1 MLMLTQILAHTPR
14 WVFALF
20 AMLVWL
26 GAKQMSSGSV
36 SLTRIA
42 LMPVAMTGLSVYGVL
57 SGFGGSPM
65 ALMAWAVAAAWMLWT
80 VLQRPLPDGT
90 RYDAAARQFHVAG
103 SAVPLALMMGIFF
116 TKYAVG
122 VLLAMHPELKQQ
134 AAFALGISTLFGG
147 FSGIF
152 AARALR
158 MWTLALSEHR
168 AQAELPAAR
177 A

>member
-1 MLMLTQILAHTPR
+1 MLMLAQILAHTPR

-26 GAKQMSSGSV
+26 GAKQLFAGGV

-42 LMPVAMTGLSVYGVL
+42 LMPIAMTALSVYGVL
-57 SGFGGSPM
+57 SGFGDSPM
-65 ALMAWAVAAAWMLWT
+65 ALMAWAGAAALMLWT
-80 VLQRPLPDGT
+80 VLQRPLPAGT
-90 RYDAAARQFHVAG
+90 RYDAAARRFQVAG
-103 SAVPLALMMGIFF
+103 SAVPLALMMGIFA

-122 VLLAMHPELKQQ
+122 VLLAMHPELAHQGG
-134 AAFALGISTLFGG
+134 FATGVSTLYGL

-152 AARALR
+152 AGRALR
-158 MWTLALSEHR
+158 LWQLALRQHG
-168 AQAELPAAR
+168 AAVT

>member
-20 AMLVWL
+20 ALLVWL
-26 GAKQMSSGSV
+26 GARQMVAGSV
-36 SLTRIA
+36 SLTRVT
-42 LMPVAMTGLSVYGVL
+42 LMPVAMTGLSFYGML
-57 SGFGGSPM
+57 STFGDSPA
-65 ALMAWAVAAAWMLWT
+65 ALLGWAGAATAMLLT
-80 VLQRPLPDGT
+80 VQRWPLP
-90 RYDAAARQFHVAG
+90 AAARYAPATRTFHLPG
-103 SAVPLALMMGIFF
+103 SAVPLALFMGIFF

-122 VLLAMHPELKQQ
+122 VLVAMHPALPRH
-134 AAFALGISTLFGG
+134 AGFALGIGLLYGA

-158 MWTLALSEHR
+158 LWRLAIREDH
-168 AQAELPAAR
+168 AALPAAR